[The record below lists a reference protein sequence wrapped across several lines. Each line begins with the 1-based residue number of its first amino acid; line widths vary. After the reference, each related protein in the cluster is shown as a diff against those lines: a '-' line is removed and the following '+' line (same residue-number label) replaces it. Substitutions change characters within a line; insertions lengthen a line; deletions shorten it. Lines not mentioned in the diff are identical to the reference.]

1 MRRLVLLAVMLASCE
16 KFVAT
21 DGREFSS
28 NAAQSTA
35 ATPLKLAL
43 IASGA
48 KDLEC
53 SERAVD
59 VTSAQP
65 PLTVEGCSKRAT
77 YTLSSGHLKLVNV
90 VDTERPSESPEAIQR
105 GTWR

>member
-1 MRRLVLLAVMLASCE
+1 MRRIVLLAAMVVGCE

-43 IASGA
+43 VASGA
-48 KDLEC
+48 KDLDC

-59 VTSAQP
+59 VVSAQP
-65 PLTVEGCSKRAT
+65 PLAVEGCSKRAT

-90 VDTERPSESPEAIQR
+90 VDTERQSESPEAIQR